1 MPSIFSRKAQAKK
14 VIAMIQVND
23 DGVLGQNDKSGKKKK
38 KKKSSSGYI
47 LKLTG
52 LDDRLGWREREK
64 SSKTP
69 KILV

>member
-38 KKKSSSGYI
+38 SSSGYI